1 MHYYS
6 FLHLFAYL
14 WQIFHCYFL
23 RQNRKSILFLL
34 IIGFS
39 LFFLLYFSLHSGH
52 FLFELFA
59 IDVVKS
65 GGLQLLN
72 VLLFV
77 AIHGLLLGVDEIG
90 HLRRGDLGVE
100 LLIDEGKGGD

>member
-1 MHYYS
+1 M
-6 FLHLFAYL
+6 
-14 WQIFHCYFL
+14 
-23 RQNRKSILFLL
+23 
-34 IIGFS
+34 
-39 LFFLLYFSLHSGH
+39 
-52 FLFELFA
+52 FELFA